1 MVEGIKFI
9 SRIITYCIIIMVVQK
24 VINRDK
30 STNKEMKI
38 NELGEIKVDKGFLA
52 KVYLLLQLL
61 LQLYLHLY

>member
-1 MVEGIKFI
+1 
-9 SRIITYCIIIMVVQK
+9 MVVQK